1 MKYHDTNN
9 DTYKVKSEDNNVKD
23 NIIIGYIFEF
33 LKQNK
38 LWVIVTLLIVFITNP
53 LEMIVLSDLFGNF
66 TSTIGKLD
74 YDNSIKILWKI
85 VGLYI
90 LIDTMN
96 ILGTSYLDKKYYP
109 MMEKFVRFK
118 IFDVIFK
125 NIEVNYDNEN
135 ISNTIL
141 QLLQIPNI
149 VTTTTQTFI
158 YWILTFIITII
169 SILLYI
175 SYINL
180 EIGAISIITIL
191 VFIIY
196 FYYILKEIKQYSCE
210 RANEEKILMTHADD
224 ILSNSLSILACKK
237 VNDEKKYLDKCHII
251 YDKKF
256 ENQLWYSSKGAYIF
270 SIIVAVILLIFIY
283 MIISFYKDKKI
294 SSKDTIKLTVIILF
308 FIRYIKTSITRIIH
322 IVVGHGRLEDMEK
335 SIKQILKNTNNTG
348 IKTNIPITGNIEFK
362 NVSFEYNKRNTN
374 NQNTNEYVKALDN
387 VSFKIK
393 PLDRVA
399 IIGTNG
405 CGKST
410 IIKLMMGY
418 YNVSKGEVL
427 HNGVNVSEI
436 NREYLRNK
444 ITIINQNIV
453 LFNRSI
459 IDNICYGN
467 NMPKEKV
474 IQILKK
480 LHITR
485 VFKNQPNGLD
495 TIAGLHGS
503 NLSGGQK
510 QIIHLLR
517 CYLSNK
523 PIIIMDEP
531 TASIDNI
538 HKKYIIRMINEMSKK
553 ATLIIVTHDSEY
565 AASFPIKIYM
575 DNGKIVKIVE
585 ENNNNI
591 IMPFD
596 DFGYG
601 Y

>member
-1 MKYHDTNN
+1 MESRDN
-9 DTYKVKSEDNNVKD
+9 VKENKNSIKD

-66 TSTIGKLD
+66 TSTIGKMD
-74 YDNSIKILWKI
+74 YENSIKILWKI

-96 ILGTSYLDKKYYP
+96 ILAISYLDKKYYP
-109 MMEKFVRFK
+109 MLEKFVRFK

-158 YWILTFIITII
+158 YWILTFVITIV
-169 SILLYI
+169 SILFYI

-180 EIGAISIITIL
+180 QIGAISIVTIF
-191 VFIIY
+191 VFVIY
-196 FYYILKEIKQYSCE
+196 FYYILKQIKQYSCD

-224 ILSNSLSILACKK
+224 ILSNSLSILACRKI
-237 VNDEKKYLDKCHII
+237 NDEKKYLDKCHII

-270 SIIVAVILLIFIY
+270 SIIVAVILVIFIY
-283 MIISFYKDKKI
+283 LILAFYKNKKI
-294 SSKDTIKLTVIILF
+294 SSKDTLKLTIIVLF
-308 FIRYIKTSITRIIH
+308 FIRYIKSSITRIIH
-322 IVVGHGRLEDMEK
+322 IVLGHGRLEDMEK
-335 SIKQILKNTNNTG
+335 SIKEILTNTKNTG
-348 IKTNIPITGNIEFK
+348 FRSNIPVTGNIEFK
-362 NVSFEYNKRNTN
+362 NVSFEYNKKNTN

-399 IIGTNG
+399 FVGTNG
-405 CGKST
+405 SGKST
-410 IIKLMMGY
+410 IIKLIMGY
-418 YNVSKGEVL
+418 YNVSNGEVL

-436 NREYLRNK
+436 NREYLRSK
-444 ITIINQNIV
+444 ITIINQNII

-467 NMPKEKV
+467 NIPKEKV

-480 LHITR
+480 IHIMR
-485 VFKNQPNGLD
+485 VFKNQPNGLE
-495 TIAGLHGS
+495 TLAGLHGS

-517 CYLSNK
+517 SYLSNK

-553 ATLIIVTHDSEY
+553 STLIIVTHDEEY
-565 AASFPIKIYM
+565 AASFPTKIYM
-575 DNGKIVKIVE
+575 EDGKIIKIKG
-585 ENNNNI
+585 ENDSM
-591 IMPFD
+591 MPYDNYDNFLH
-596 DFGYG
+596 
-601 Y
+601 

>member
-1 MKYHDTNN
+1 MESRDN
-9 DTYKVKSEDNNVKD
+9 VKENKNSIKD

-66 TSTIGKLD
+66 TSTIGKMD
-74 YDNSIKILWKI
+74 YENSIKILWKI

-96 ILGTSYLDKKYYP
+96 ILAISYLDKKYYP
-109 MMEKFVRFK
+109 MLEKFVRFK

-158 YWILTFIITII
+158 YWILTFVITIV
-169 SILLYI
+169 SILFYI

-180 EIGAISIITIL
+180 QIGAISIVTIF
-191 VFIIY
+191 VFVIY
-196 FYYILKEIKQYSCE
+196 FYYILKQIKQYSCD

-224 ILSNSLSILACKK
+224 ILSNSLSILACRKI
-237 VNDEKKYLDKCHII
+237 NDEKKYLDKCHII

-270 SIIVAVILLIFIY
+270 SIIVAVILVIFIY
-283 MIISFYKDKKI
+283 LILAFYKNKKI
-294 SSKDTIKLTVIILF
+294 SSKDTLKLTIIVLF
-308 FIRYIKTSITRIIH
+308 FIRYIKSSITRIIH
-322 IVVGHGRLEDMEK
+322 IVLGHGRLEDMEK
-335 SIKQILKNTNNTG
+335 SIKEILTNTKNTG
-348 IKTNIPITGNIEFK
+348 FRSNIPVTGNIEFK
-362 NVSFEYNKRNTN
+362 NVSFEYNKKNTN

-399 IIGTNG
+399 FVGTNG
-405 CGKST
+405 SGKST
-410 IIKLMMGY
+410 IIKLIMGY

-436 NREYLRNK
+436 NREYLRSK
-444 ITIINQNIV
+444 ITIINQNII

-467 NMPKEKV
+467 NIPKEKV

-480 LHITR
+480 IHIMR
-485 VFKNQPNGLD
+485 VFKNQPNGLE
-495 TIAGLHGS
+495 TLAGLHGS

-517 CYLSNK
+517 SYLSNK

-553 ATLIIVTHDSEY
+553 STLIIVTHDEEY
-565 AASFPIKIYM
+565 AASFPTKIYM
-575 DNGKIVKIVE
+575 EDGKIIKIKG
-585 ENNNNI
+585 ENDSM
-591 IMPFD
+591 MPYDNYDNFLH
-596 DFGYG
+596 
-601 Y
+601 